1 MKKIVGI
8 TIFLLIL
15 MAFCGAASA
24 YTITDKG
31 SQTVYRDSA
40 HKDVYSWYCMT
51 LSNYGIGFQLKD
63 NYSYRSNGVW
73 KLKTVLLCNYYITKS
88 AAYSKVRVSEQIV
101 SPKGLLY
108 SNSYYSSWK
117 TSQTAYQIF
126 KYNKSNIINKC
137 KTDTRRYAK

>member
-8 TIFLLIL
+8 TIFLLVI

-31 SQTVYRDSA
+31 SQTVYRDSD
-40 HKDVYSWYCMT
+40 HKDVYNWYCIT

-63 NYSYRSNGVW
+63 NYMYRSNGNW
-73 KLKTVLLCNYYITKS
+73 KLKTIVLCNYYLTKS
-88 AAYSKVRVSEQIV
+88 SGYSKVLVSEQVIN
-101 SPKGLLY
+101 KNGLLY
-108 SNSYYSSWK
+108 KDSYYTSFK
-117 TSQTAYQIF
+117 TSQTAYQVF
-126 KYNKSNIINKC
+126 KYNKAYIIKKC